1 MNRKIEK
8 IVKTYFYFNS
18 SERKSIIALIILI
31 ILCIALPQLY
41 FKLFPIEKVKIQI
54 TELKEQEPS
63 FFNVNQTSETND
75 ETTSSEINTT
85 NKFDPNTASDED
97 LASLGFSQKNIK
109 TIRNYQAKGGHFK
122 TAEDLK
128 KLYGIDKNVIEK
140 IIPLVEIK
148 SENKPFQ
155 NIPFKL
161 DSLNKTKGKKVF
173 EVLEINAADSES
185 LVKLYRIGPSLA
197 SKIINYRNKLG
208 GFLNLNQL
216 TEIWGF
222 DEDILYDLQG
232 KIRVDASKAKQ
243 LNLNNVD
250 LETLKQHPYYK
261 FKLSQAII
269 NYRLQHGNF
278 KSMIDLKNIRIV
290 NDSIFKLI
298 SIYGYVD

>member
-8 IVKTYFYFNS
+8 IVKTYFYFNT
-18 SERKSIIALIILI
+18 SERKSILALVILI
-31 ILCIALPQLY
+31 ILCIALPQVY
-41 FKLFPIEKVKIQI
+41 FKLFPVEKVNIQI
-54 TELKEQEPS
+54 TELKEKEAN
-63 FFNVNQTSETND
+63 FFSVNQTSESDD
-75 ETTSSEINTT
+75 EKISATINSI

-97 LASLGFSQKNIK
+97 LASFGFSSKNIR
-109 TIRNYQAKGGHFK
+109 TIRNYLSKGGSFK
-122 TAEDLK
+122 SPEDLK
-128 KLYGIDKNVIEK
+128 KLYGVDKDLIEK
-140 IIPLVEIK
+140 TIPLVEIRN
-148 SENKPFQ
+148 ENKPYQ
-155 NIPFKL
+155 NTSFKQ
-161 DSLNKTKGKKVF
+161 DSLKKTKGKKVF

-185 LVKLYRIGPSLA
+185 LLKLYRIGPSLA

-232 KIRVDASKAKQ
+232 KIMVDANRAKR

-261 FKLSQAII
+261 FKLSQAIV

-278 KSMIDLKNIRIV
+278 KSMNDLRNIRIV
-290 NDSIFKLI
+290 NDSILKLI

>member
-8 IVKTYFYFNS
+8 IVKTYFYFNN
-18 SERKSIIALIILI
+18 SERKSIVALIILI
-31 ILCIALPQLY
+31 FLCIALPQVY
-41 FKLFPIEKVKIQI
+41 FKLFPVEKADIQV
-54 TELKEQEPS
+54 TELKEKEAN
-63 FFNVNQTSETND
+63 FFNVNQ
-75 ETTSSEINTT
+75 SSESDNEKIPATINSII
-85 NKFDPNTASDED
+85 KFDPNTASDKD
-97 LASLGFSQKNIK
+97 LASLGFSSKNIR
-109 TIRNYQAKGGHFK
+109 TIRNYLSKGGSFK
-122 TAEDLK
+122 LPEDLN
-128 KLYGIDKNVIEK
+128 KLYGVDKDVIEK
-140 IIPLVEIK
+140 TIPLVEIRN
-148 SENKPFQ
+148 ENKPYQ
-155 NIPFKL
+155 NTSFKQ
-161 DSLNKTKGKKVF
+161 DSLKKTKGKKVF

-232 KIRVDASKAKQ
+232 KIKVDANRAKR

-261 FKLSQAII
+261 FKLSQAIV

-278 KSMIDLKNIRIV
+278 KSMNDLRNIRIV
-290 NDSIFKLI
+290 NDSILKLI